1 MSKRSSSGRPGRPV
15 SSPPSSETP
24 MTAALAARVSEIAD
38 TVTVALDE
46 LLPRADGPEARL
58 TEAMRYAALGP
69 GKRLRPFFVIETG
82 RMFEL
87 KEQSLLR
94 AACALECV
102 HAYSLVHDDLPCMDD
117 DDLRRGRPTTH
128 KAYDE
133 STAVLAGDALQTIAF
148 EIMADPDT
156 HPDGTVRAE
165 LVRRL
170 ALASGAKGMAGGQ
183 MIDLLGVRGDL
194 GTVARM
200 QRMKTGALIACAFEL
215 PLVMAHAQEPER
227 HALAAFAQDLGL
239 AYQIVDDLLD
249 VEGDPSLLGKA
260 AGGKDAAMG
269 KANYVTL
276 LGVDQAKERLRL
288 LINQTKAHLDP
299 FGPRAQYLRAGV
311 DFVLD
316 RKN

>member
-1 MSKRSSSGRPGRPV
+1 VSKRSSSDLPEPWA
-15 SSPPSSETP
+15 SSPQSSDVS
-24 MTAALAARVSEIAD
+24 ANLAQRVSEIAD

-46 LLPRADGPEARL
+46 LLPRADGPESRL

-87 KEQSLLR
+87 KEQGLLR

-117 DDLRRGRPTTH
+117 DDLRRGRPTVH
-128 KAYDE
+128 RAYDE
-133 STAVLAGDALQTIAF
+133 ATAVLAGDALQTVAF
-148 EIMADPDT
+148 EIMAHPDT
-156 HPDGTVRAE
+156 HPDGAVRAE

-170 ALASGAKGMAGGQ
+170 AVASGARGMAGGQ
-183 MIDLLGVRGDL
+183 MIDLLGVRDDL

-200 QRMKTGALIACAFEL
+200 QRLKTGALIACAFEL
-215 PLVMAHAQEPER
+215 PVVMAHAAEAER

-249 VEGDPSLLGKA
+249 VEGDPTLLGKA
-260 AGGKDAAMG
+260 AGGKDAAKG

-276 LGVDQAKERLRL
+276 LGVDQARERLRL
-288 LINQTKAHLDP
+288 LIEQTKSHLDA
-299 FGPRAQYLRAGV
+299 FGPRAQHLRAGV

-316 RKN
+316 RQS

>member
-1 MSKRSSSGRPGRPV
+1 MSKRSSSDKPGRPAL
-15 SSPPSSETP
+15 SRPSSETP

-94 AACALECV
+94 AACALECI

-117 DDLRRGRPTTH
+117 DDFRRGRPTTH

-133 STAVLAGDALQTIAF
+133 ATAVLAGDALQTIAF

-156 HPDGTVRAE
+156 HSDGAVRAE

-215 PLVMAHAQEPER
+215 PLIMAHAQDPER
-227 HALAAFAQDLGL
+227 HALAAFAQGLGL

-260 AGGKDAAMG
+260 AGGKDAAKG

-288 LINQTKAHLDP
+288 LIDQTKAHLDP

>member
-1 MSKRSSSGRPGRPV
+1 MEAGLKALTLAERI
-15 SSPPSSETP
+15 SET
-24 MTAALAARVSEIAD
+24 AD
-38 TVTVALDE
+38 LVTVALDE
-46 LLPRADGPEARL
+46 LLPRAEGPEARL

-69 GKRLRPFFVIETG
+69 GKRLRPFFVMETG
-82 RMFEL
+82 RLFDLPER
-87 KEQSLLR
+87 SLLR
-94 AACALECV
+94 AACALELI
-102 HAYSLVHDDLPCMDD
+102 HTYSLVHDDLPCMDD

-133 STAVLAGDALQTIAF
+133 ATAVLVGDALQTIAF

-156 HPDGTVRAE
+156 YPDGTVRAE

-170 ALASGAKGMAGGQ
+170 AVASGAKGMAGGQ

-215 PLVMAHAQEPER
+215 PLVMARASEGET
-227 HALAAFAQDLGL
+227 HALTAFAQDLGL

-249 VEGDPSLLGKA
+249 AEGDPTKLGKA
-260 AGGKDAAMG
+260 AGGKDAARG

-276 LGVDQAKERLRL
+276 LGVDQARERLRL
-288 LINQTKAHLDP
+288 LIEQTKSHLDP
-299 FGPRAQYLRAGV
+299 FGPRAQHLRAGV

-316 RKN
+316 RQS